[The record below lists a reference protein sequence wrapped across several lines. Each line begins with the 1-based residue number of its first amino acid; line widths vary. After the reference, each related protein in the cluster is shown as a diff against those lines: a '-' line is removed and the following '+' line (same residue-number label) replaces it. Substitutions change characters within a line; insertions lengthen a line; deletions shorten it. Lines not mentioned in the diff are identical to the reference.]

1 LGVPQ
6 KPQKK
11 QAAKTSGKAKE
22 RIAEQMVAQNRAA
35 NYHYEL
41 LERFEAGMVLRG
53 TEVKALREGKAN
65 IREAYAQVRKGEL
78 WLENCHISEYN
89 AGGPWNHSPLGS
101 RKLLMHKQEI
111 RKIFAKTQQKGL
123 TLIATRIFFRNGIA
137 KVDLALARGKKDW
150 DRRADERKKDAD
162 REVKDAIY
170 KSRRR

>member
-1 LGVPQ
+1 MPQ

-11 QAAKTSGKAKE
+11 QAAKTTGSKAKE